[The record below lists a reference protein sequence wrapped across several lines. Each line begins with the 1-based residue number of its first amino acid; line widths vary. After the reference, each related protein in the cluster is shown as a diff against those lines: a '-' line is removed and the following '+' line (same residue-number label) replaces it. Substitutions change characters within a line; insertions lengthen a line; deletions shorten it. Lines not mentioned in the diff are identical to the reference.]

1 MQQHNHITL
10 WGTSVSP
17 YVRKVMAA
25 LGEKQLDYTHQQVL
39 PASLLIALK
48 QPVPAEFQQA
58 SPFGKIP
65 AVEINNQSLCD
76 SAVIT
81 MFLEKNFTSGN
92 KLYPMHAAEQIQA
105 INLERFSDTVLSD
118 VVYKKIFIER
128 VIKPKVLSMPEDCSL
143 VQDALQYDLPP
154 LLQYIDKQLQHK
166 SWLAGNNFSMADISI
181 TTQMLALGMAGVE
194 IPQIYPELQRHLET
208 SLARQSFLAISPTKA

>member
-1 MQQHNHITL
+1 
-10 WGTSVSP
+10 
-17 YVRKVMAA
+17 
-25 LGEKQLDYTHQQVL
+25 
-39 PASLLIALK
+39 
-48 QPVPAEFQQA
+48 
-58 SPFGKIP
+58 
-65 AVEINNQSLCD
+65 
-76 SAVIT
+76 
-81 MFLEKNFTSGN
+81 
-92 KLYPMHAAEQIQA
+92 MHAAEQIQA

-154 LLQYIDKQLQHK
+154 LLQYIDKQLQNK